1 MKILLFGKNGQL
13 GQELQRLLPSM
24 GETVALGRSDLEL
37 HDIAS
42 LRAKIRLVK
51 PDIIVNAA
59 AYTWVDRAESEPERA
74 MEINAVVPGVMAQ
87 EAKRIGALLVHYS
100 TDYVFDGKISTPYH
114 EEDEPSPINVYGQ
127 SKLEGER
134 AVLKSGVACYIF
146 RSSWIYGVHG
156 QNFLLTLIRL
166 AMEKP
171 EIRVVNDQIGA
182 PTWARTIAQ
191 TTQKIL
197 QSGKMNPENS
207 GIYHLSAGGQASW
220 FRFAQHIV
228 SSLKMWMDA
237 PLARVVPIPASQYP
251 QAAARPANSLLSN
264 DKLGKVFGIRL
275 PHWETDLE
283 TCMQLWFEE
292 YVRTRN
298 PGNSGRGTK
307 S

>member
-1 MKILLFGKNGQL
+1 MNILLFGKNGQL
-13 GQELQRLLPSM
+13 GRELQRVLPSV
-24 GETVALGRSDLEL
+24 GEMIALGRSDLEL
-37 HDIAS
+37 FDLAS
-42 LRAKIRLVK
+42 LRARIRSVK

-74 MEINAVVPGVMAQ
+74 MEINAVAPGVMAQ

-100 TDYVFDGKISTPYH
+100 TDYVFDGKKSTPYL

-127 SKLEGER
+127 SKLKGEK
-134 AVLKSGVACYIF
+134 AVQESGASCYIF
-146 RSSWIYGVHG
+146 RSSWIYGIHG

-171 EIRVVNDQIGA
+171 EIRVVSDQIGA
-182 PTWARTIAQ
+182 PTWARTIAHA
-191 TTQKIL
+191 TQKIL

-220 FRFAQHIV
+220 YRFAQHIV
-228 SSLKMWMDA
+228 SILTMRLDC

-251 QAAARPANSLLSN
+251 SAAVRPANSLLSS
-264 DKLGKVFGIRL
+264 DKLERVFGIRQ
-275 PHWETDLE
+275 PHWEADLE

-292 YVRTRN
+292 HVETRK
-298 PGNSGRGTK
+298 PEDSDRGTK